1 LAPCRVSRE
10 DDLGRGLRWTSWASS
25 PRLVVGVVAV
35 VTAIRQNG
43 AEDRERTA
51 LKERLRDDEEE

>member
-1 LAPCRVSRE
+1 
-10 DDLGRGLRWTSWASS
+10 
-25 PRLVVGVVAV
+25 LVVGVVAV